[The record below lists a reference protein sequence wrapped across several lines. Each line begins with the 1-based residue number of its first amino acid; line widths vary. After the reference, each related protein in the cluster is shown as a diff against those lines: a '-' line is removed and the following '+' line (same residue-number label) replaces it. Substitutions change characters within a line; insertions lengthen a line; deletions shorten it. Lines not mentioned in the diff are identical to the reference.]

1 MRLCLEK
8 RAYLLVKRVVDI
20 IVSLCGLIIL
30 SPLIAIVVLIIKFDS
45 PGPAIFVQKRIGKD
59 NQIFIIH
66 KFRTMK
72 IDTPDIAKTDLLNKG
87 VDPYMTRVG
96 TFLRKN
102 LIDEI
107 PQLINV
113 FKGNMSLVGPRPALY
128 NQYDLIRMRTE
139 KGVHKV
145 KPGMTGWAVL
155 EGGEDLELPE
165 KVKADAYYVKNMSF
179 KFDLK
184 ILIMTFGV
192 LFKKKGIY

>member
-1 MRLCLEK
+1 MNASFGKKVYFLAK
-8 RAYLLVKRVVDI
+8 RILDI

-30 SPLIAIVVLIIKFDS
+30 SPLIAVVALIIKLDS
-45 PGPAIFVQKRIGKD
+45 PGPAIFTQKRIGKD

-87 VDPYMTRVG
+87 VDPYITRVG
-96 TFLRKN
+96 TFLRKS

-113 FKGNMSLVGPRPALY
+113 LKGDMSLVGPRPALY
-128 NQYDLIRMRTE
+128 NQYDLIKMRTE
-139 KGVHKV
+139 KGVHKL

-155 EGGEDLELPE
+155 EGGEDLELAE
-165 KVKADAYYVKNMSF
+165 KVEADTYYVKSMSF
-179 KFDLK
+179 RLDLK
-184 ILIMTFGV
+184 IIMLTFTV
-192 LFKKKGIY
+192 LFRKKGIY

>member
-1 MRLCLEK
+1 MNAGFEK
-8 RAYLLVKRVVDI
+8 KVYFLAKRMLDV

-30 SPLIAIVVLIIKFDS
+30 SPFLAVVALIIKLDS
-45 PGPAIFVQKRIGKD
+45 PGPAIFTQKRIGKD

-72 IDTPDIAKTDLLNKG
+72 IGTPDIAKTDLLNKG
-87 VDPYMTRVG
+87 VDPYMTRIG
-96 TFLRKN
+96 IFLRKS

-113 FKGNMSLVGPRPALY
+113 LKGDMSLVGPRPALY

-145 KPGMTGWAVL
+145 KPGMTGWAIMK
-155 EGGEDLELPE
+155 GGEDLSLEE
-165 KVKADAYYVKNMSF
+165 KVEADVYYVKNMSF
-179 KFDLK
+179 KLDLK
-184 ILIMTFGV
+184 ILLMTFGV

>member
-1 MRLCLEK
+1 MNTGFEK
-8 RAYLLVKRVVDI
+8 KVYFLAKRMLDI

-30 SPLIAIVVLIIKFDS
+30 SPLLAVVALIIKFDS
-45 PGPAIFVQKRIGKD
+45 PGPAIFTQKRIGKD
-59 NQIFIIH
+59 NRIFIIH

-72 IDTPDIAKTDLLNKG
+72 MGTPDIAKTALLNKG

-96 TFLRKN
+96 PFLRKS

-113 FKGNMSLVGPRPALY
+113 LKGDMSLVGPRPALY
-128 NQYDLIRMRTE
+128 NQYDLIKMRTE

-145 KPGMTGWAVL
+145 KPGMTGWAIL
-155 EGGEDLELPE
+155 KGGEDLELSE
-165 KVKADAYYVKNMSF
+165 KVEADAYYVKNMSF

-184 ILIMTFGV
+184 ILFMTFGV

>member
-1 MRLCLEK
+1 MNGGFEK
-8 RAYLLVKRVVDI
+8 KVYFLAKRMLDI

-30 SPLIAIVVLIIKFDS
+30 SPLLLVVALVIKADS
-45 PGPAIFVQKRIGKD
+45 PGPAIFRQKRIGKD
-59 NQIFIIH
+59 NNIFIIY

-72 IDTPDIAKTDLLNKG
+72 VDTPDIAKGDLLDKG
-87 VDPYMTRVG
+87 VDRYMTSVG
-96 TFLRKN
+96 PFLRKS

-107 PQLINV
+107 PQLISV
-113 FKGNMSLVGPRPALY
+113 LRGDMSLVGPRPALY
-128 NQYDLIRMRTE
+128 NQHDLIRMRTE

-155 EGGEDLELPE
+155 KGGEDLELSE
-165 KVKADAYYVKNMSF
+165 KVEADEYYVNNMSF

-184 ILIMTFGV
+184 IILMTFGV